1 MSDNFDPWKSEIL
14 GSGASKNS
22 ELQTPT
28 DIRISKSEAQE
39 VSAAH
44 ERLWQQQNI
53 KQTTQ
58 RESNWFHQLFGF
70 HEEPDGTRERWQEI
84 RSKFR
89 LIPVLGIS
97 QSEPQTLQCLENHKS
112 WKVGTFTTPS
122 LGQIR
127 HSARS
132 ACQRAR
138 EANPSFLRGRPS
150 IRFVHGDVS
159 QYLANEAFRHA
170 TFQVASQ
177 FNCLEFASPTL
188 SPEDGV
194 TIYELDRTQ
203 GPACSIA
210 CGPATVM
217 RNYLVQSPERQIN
230 NLEDTL
236 KVLEN
241 KFVEVRGG
249 YTVATGHGSL
259 RALSR
264 CLTLL
269 ALLVQKYKY

>member
-1 MSDNFDPWKSEIL
+1 MEGGDAAISVMMTMGWVSD
-14 GSGASKNS
+14 SGFFVLPA
-22 ELQTPT
+22 

-53 KQTTQ
+53 KQTGQ

-70 HEEPDGTRERWQEI
+70 HEEPDGTQERWQEI

-97 QSEPQTLQCLENHKS
+97 QSEPQTLQCLENHKT

-122 LGQIR
+122 LGEIR

-132 ACQRAR
+132 ALQRAR

-159 QYLANEAFRHA
+159 HYLANEAFRHA
-170 TFQVASQ
+170 TFQVG
-177 FNCLEFASPTL
+177 L
-188 SPEDGV
+188 S
-194 TIYELDRTQ
+194 
-203 GPACSIA
+203 A
-210 CGPATVM
+210 
-217 RNYLVQSPERQIN
+217 
-230 NLEDTL
+230 
-236 KVLEN
+236 
-241 KFVEVRGG
+241 
-249 YTVATGHGSL
+249 
-259 RALSR
+259 
-264 CLTLL
+264 
-269 ALLVQKYKY
+269 